1 MTSRPSSA
9 ISLSV
14 AVYGFVVLGAIL
26 FGLATTILLLDR
38 VGRVEAAA
46 LERAVTVRGRHAA
59 HDLARALEQDWRHL
73 KAIADRIATK
83 DEFALKDALDL
94 TAEADDSISW
104 AGFATPDG
112 MVSEASN
119 DLLKNVDVSAR
130 PWFKR
135 GLIGDFAG
143 DVHDT
148 VLLNKLLGGSAD
160 DRIRFIELAAQV
172 KDPNGRIAGVL
183 GFHINFTWAEAF
195 LAETAQDL
203 GLDLY
208 LVSQNGDVIIATD
221 DSKLGIQEL
230 QSFRAASAGVA
241 QSNRETWPD
250 GVEYFTVVI
259 PDVIY
264 GDLPSFGWRMVA
276 RIAPT
281 EIETTASAGLT
292 NALFVVLS
300 VAGLLL
306 LILTVGFN
314 RMFIQPFSLLADNAK
329 RIADGADEYP
339 LDLQRTRELQRLTAA
354 LAQLQ
359 GRRH

>member
-1 MTSRPSSA
+1 MTSRPPSV

-26 FGLATTILLLDR
+26 FGLATTILLQDR
-38 VGRVEAAA
+38 VGRAEAAA
-46 LERAVTVRGRHAA
+46 LEQAVTVRGRHAA
-59 HDLARALEQDWRHL
+59 HDFARVLDQDWETL
-73 KAIADRIATK
+73 KTIADKITLT
-83 DEFALKDALDL
+83 DGFALKGALDL
-94 TAEADDSISW
+94 AAGDGERISW

-112 MVSEASN
+112 LVSEASN

-130 PWFKR
+130 PWFQR
-135 GLIGDFAG
+135 GLSGDFAG
-143 DVHDT
+143 DVHDA

-160 DRIRFIELAAQV
+160 DPLRFIDLAAQV
-172 KDPNGRIAGVL
+172 KDPNGQIAGVL

-221 DSKLGIQEL
+221 GSKPGVREL
-230 QSFRAASAGVA
+230 QSFRAAATGVA
-241 QSNRETWPD
+241 QSNREVWPD

-276 RIAPT
+276 RIAPKEFGT
-281 EIETTASAGLT
+281 MSSGL
-292 NALFVVLS
+292 NSALFYMLS

-314 RMFIQPFSLLADNAK
+314 RMFIHPFSLLADNAK
-329 RIADGADEYP
+329 SIADGADEYP
-339 LDLQRTRELQRLTAA
+339 LELRRTSELQRLSAA

-359 GRRH
+359 GRRN

>member
-26 FGLATTILLLDR
+26 FGLATIILLQDR
-38 VGRVEAAA
+38 VRGAEAAA
-46 LERAVTVRGRHAA
+46 LEQAVTIRGRHAA
-59 HDLARALEQDWRHL
+59 RDFARALDQDWQTL
-73 KAIADRIATK
+73 KTIADRIALT
-83 DEFALKDALDL
+83 DGLQVQGALDL
-94 TAEADDSISW
+94 AVGKGGRISW

-112 MVSEASN
+112 LVSDSSQ

-130 PWFKR
+130 PWFQR
-135 GLIGDFAG
+135 GLSGDFAG
-143 DVHDT
+143 DVHEA

-160 DRIRFIELAAQV
+160 DPRRFIDLAAQV
-172 KDPNGRIAGVL
+172 KDPNEQIAGVL
-183 GFHINFTWAEAF
+183 GFHINFAWAEAF
-195 LAETAQDL
+195 LAESGHDL

-221 DSKLGIQEL
+221 GSKPGIQEL
-230 QSFRAASAGVA
+230 QSFRAAAAGVA

-250 GVEYFTVVI
+250 GLKYFTVVV
-259 PDVIY
+259 PDVTY

-281 EIETTASAGLT
+281 EFQTMSSGLPR
-292 NALFVVLS
+292 AVFVTLS
-300 VAGLLL
+300 VAGLML
-306 LILTVGFN
+306 LILTVCFN
-314 RMFIQPFSLLADNAK
+314 RVFIHPFSLLADNAK

-339 LDLQRTRELQRLTAA
+339 LELRRTSELQRLSAA

-359 GRRH
+359 GRRN